1 MVHPISLSIAVLVSF
16 ASVSPALA
24 KIEVHGH
31 RGARAM
37 RPENTLPAFEY
48 AIEAGADVLEFDLT
62 VTKDDQ
68 ILVTHDL
75 EINPEIC
82 LAPGGKKIE
91 GKHGPAIRSLTLA
104 EAQAYDCGTLINSK
118 FPKQTPVPGTRM
130 PTLAQ
135 VFQMVKDSKNPN
147 AARVQFNIETKIVP
161 TRPDLSPE
169 PAPFVRQILAIV
181 DHFGMRNRVILQSF
195 DHRTLVEAKKIAP
208 KLRTSALVSDNF
220 MADWVGLA
228 RAARADFISPD
239 SDWIDRPTVDKL
251 HAAGVKVAPWTVN
264 DAEGWDRMVKLGA
277 DAVITDDPAGL
288 ITYLKAK
295 GLR

>member
-1 MVHPISLSIAVLVSF
+1 MAHSLLLSVFVSLAF
-16 ASVSPALA
+16 ASP

-37 RPENTLPAFEY
+37 RPENTIPAFEY
-48 AIEAGADVLEFDLT
+48 AIEAGADVLEFDLA

-75 EINPEIC
+75 EISPEIC
-82 LAPGGKKIE
+82 LAPGGKKID

-104 EAQAYDCGTLINSK
+104 EAQAYDCGTLKNPR
-118 FPKQTPVPGTRM
+118 FAKQVPVPGTRM
-130 PTLAQ
+130 PTFAQ
-135 VFQMVKDSKNPN
+135 VFELVKNSKNPN
-147 AARVQFNIETKIVP
+147 AARAQFNIETKIVP

-169 PAPFVRQILAIV
+169 PAPFVRQILAVV
-181 DHFGMRNRVILQSF
+181 DQFGMRSRVILQSF
-195 DHRTLVEAKKIAP
+195 DQRTLVEMKKLAP

-228 RAARADFISPD
+228 RAAHADFISPD
-239 SDWIDRPTVDKL
+239 SDWIDRAAIDKL

-288 ITYLKAK
+288 IAYLKAK